1 MSVPPPNKPKIDS
14 SSIGEVLAKAKSE
27 KIMVTLP
34 VCLQPTLAEY
44 VKKQGGSTFIRENL
58 MENLQRRYEEW
69 LEKEVLKDFE

>member
-1 MSVPPPNKPKIDS
+1 
-14 SSIGEVLAKAKSE
+14 
-27 KIMVTLP
+27 MVTLP